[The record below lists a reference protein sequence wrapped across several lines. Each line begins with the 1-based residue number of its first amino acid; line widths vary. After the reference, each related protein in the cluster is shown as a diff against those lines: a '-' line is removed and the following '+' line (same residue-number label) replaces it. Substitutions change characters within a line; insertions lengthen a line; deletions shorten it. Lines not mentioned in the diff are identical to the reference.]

1 VSEQRERDG
10 EGTSATAELEAEVA
24 RLDDRFKRARADLD
38 NYRKRTVKDVQ
49 RQIAE
54 GTDALLAD
62 WLDVADS
69 VWRAQLLTPL
79 DDGLRAVGEQIE
91 ATLARQRVSR
101 LGTVGEPFDPDLHEA
116 VAAVATTDHPDGTIV
131 EVIRSGYA
139 RDGRVLRPAL
149 VAVAQR
155 PRGGDGAG
163 GGTGAAQDEPTAT

>member
-10 EGTSATAELEAEVA
+10 ESASATAELEAEVA

-38 NYRKRTVKDVQ
+38 NYRKRTAKDVE
-49 RQIAE
+49 RRIAE

-69 VWRAQLLTPL
+69 VQRALTM
-79 DDGLRAVGEQIE
+79 DAGGAMTDGLRAVGEQIE
-91 ATLARQRVSR
+91 ATLARRQVAR
-101 LGTVGEPFDPDLHEA
+101 LGEVGEPFDPELHEA
-116 VAAVATTDHPDGTIV
+116 VAVAPSTDRPDGTVV

-139 RDGRVLRPAL
+139 RDGRVLRPAM

-155 PRGGDGAG
+155 PRGDNGDGDVAH
-163 GGTGAAQDEPTAT
+163 DEPTTT

>member
-10 EGTSATAELEAEVA
+10 EGASGTAELEAEVA

-38 NYRKRTVKDVQ
+38 NYRKRTNKDIE
-49 RQIAE
+49 RRIAE

-62 WLDVADS
+62 WLEVADS
-69 VWRAQLLTPL
+69 VQRALTMAPL

-91 ATLARQRVSR
+91 TTLARQRVAR
-101 LGTVGEPFDPDLHEA
+101 LGAVGEPFDPDLHEA
-116 VAAVATTDHPDGTIV
+116 VAVLPATDHPDGTIV

-139 RDGRVLRPAL
+139 RDDRVLRPAL

-155 PRGGDGAG
+155 PRGGDVAE
-163 GGTGAAQDEPTAT
+163 AEPTTT

>member
-1 VSEQRERDG
+1 VSEQPERDG
-10 EGTSATAELEAEVA
+10 EGTAGTTAELEAEVA

-38 NYRKRTVKDVQ
+38 NYRKRTAKDVK

-69 VWRAQLLTPL
+69 VQRALTMTPL
-79 DDGLRAVGEQIE
+79 DDGLRAVDEQIE
-91 ATLARQRVSR
+91 ATLARQRVVR
-101 LGTVGEPFDPDLHEA
+101 LGAVGEPFDPDLHEA
-116 VAAVATTDHPDGTIV
+116 VAAVPTTDHPDGTIV

-155 PRGGDGAG
+155 PRGGDVAE
-163 GGTGAAQDEPTAT
+163 DEPTAT

>member
-1 VSEQRERDG
+1 MSEQHERDG
-10 EGTSATAELEAEVA
+10 EGASGTAELEAEVA

-38 NYRKRTVKDVQ
+38 NYRKRTVKDVE
-49 RQIAE
+49 RRITE

-69 VWRAQLLTPL
+69 VQRALTVTPL

-91 ATLARQRVSR
+91 ATLARQGVARIGAVD
-101 LGTVGEPFDPDLHEA
+101 EPFDPDLHEA
-116 VAAVATTDHPDGTIV
+116 VAVVPATDHPDGTIV

-155 PRGGDGAG
+155 PRGDGGDNDVAHG
-163 GGTGAAQDEPTAT
+163 EPTAT

>member
-1 VSEQRERDG
+1 MSEQRERDG
-10 EGTSATAELEAEVA
+10 EGASGTAELEAEVA

-38 NYRKRTVKDVQ
+38 NYRKRTAKDVE
-49 RQIAE
+49 RQITE

-62 WLDVADS
+62 WLEVADS
-69 VWRAQLLTPL
+69 VDRALVMTPL

-91 ATLARQRVSR
+91 ATLARQRVAR
-101 LGTVGEPFDPDLHEA
+101 LGAVGEPFDPDLHEA
-116 VAAVATTDHPDGTIV
+116 VAVLPATDHPDGTIV

-155 PRGGDGAG
+155 PRGDGERD
-163 GGTGAAQDEPTAT
+163 AARDEPSAT

>member
-1 VSEQRERDG
+1 MSEQRERDG
-10 EGTSATAELEAEVA
+10 ESTAGTAAELEAEVA

-38 NYRKRTVKDVQ
+38 NYRKRTAKDVE
-49 RQIAE
+49 RQITE

-62 WLDVADS
+62 WLEVADS
-69 VWRAQLLTPL
+69 VQRALVMTPL

-91 ATLARQRVSR
+91 ATLARQRVAR
-101 LGTVGEPFDPDLHEA
+101 LGAVGEPFDPDRHEA
-116 VAAVATTDHPDGTIV
+116 VAVVPATDQPDGTIV

-155 PRGGDGAG
+155 PRGDDVPE
-163 GGTGAAQDEPTAT
+163 DEPTAT